1 MAHAVQKVV
10 ERCEA
15 AEENGGLM
23 GENSLTQLFHSSAKS
38 GELWCSNS
46 VCNVHQKWGRFTLRL
61 VHNILHIFFFFVILD

>member
-23 GENSLTQLFHSSAKS
+23 GENSLTQLFHSSVKLVNLVAVIPT
-38 GELWCSNS
+38 LFIS
-46 VCNVHQKWGRFTLRL
+46 VYQK
-61 VHNILHIFFFFVILD
+61 